1 MISSNS
7 IMYFTYKGIKVF
19 YEESGQGSPLLLLH
33 GWGCTHSIFEA
44 FVPDLAKTHRVI
56 ALDFPGFGASG
67 EPKEVWGVNEYC
79 MILEALCDGISVVR
93 PSIIAHSF
101 GGRVAIVFASRNPV
115 NRLLF
120 VDVAGIKPRR
130 DLSYYGKVYSY
141 KLTKWFLLKV
151 LRNEDAFARLSA
163 GRGSSDYANA
173 SPMMKAILSKTVNQD
188 LRRLLPKINAPVILF
203 WGEEDTAT
211 PIEDARLMSRLL
223 PDAGLITVKGG
234 GHFSFLDNPS
244 LFRSVAK
251 NFLK

>member
-1 MISSNS
+1 MFFNYGDIR
-7 IMYFTYKGIKVF
+7 VF

-33 GWGCTHSIFEA
+33 GWGCTHSIFAA
-44 FVPDLAKTHRVI
+44 FIPDFSKTHRVI
-56 ALDFPGFGASG
+56 AIDFPGFGESE
-67 EPKEVWGVNEYC
+67 EPGTVWGVDEYAA
-79 MILEALCDGISVVR
+79 MLEALCEHLYIVK
-93 PSIIAHSF
+93 PSIVAHSF

-115 NRLLF
+115 SRLLF

-130 DLSYYGKVYSY
+130 DLAYYGKVYSY

-151 LRNEDAFARLSA
+151 LRNQDAFARSSA
-163 GRGSSDYANA
+163 GKGSDDYAKA
-173 SPMMKAILSKTVNQD
+173 SQMMKAILSKTVNQD
-188 LRRLLPKINAPVILF
+188 LRSLLPGISAPVILF

-211 PIEDARLMSRLL
+211 PIKDAYLMRKLL

-234 GHFSFLDNPS
+234 GHFSFLDNPD